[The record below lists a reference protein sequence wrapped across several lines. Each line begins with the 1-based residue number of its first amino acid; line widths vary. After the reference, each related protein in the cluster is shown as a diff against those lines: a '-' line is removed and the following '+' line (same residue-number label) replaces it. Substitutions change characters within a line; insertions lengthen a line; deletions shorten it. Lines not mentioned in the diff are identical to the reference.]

1 MADVKRISKIVV
13 LAVLVLGLAYPLA
26 FVGLS
31 RIVHSRADGN
41 IVSQNGKPVG
51 AQNIGQEFTSPG
63 FFHGRPSAAGD
74 GYDAM
79 KSGGSNLGPNN
90 PQLLLAARARIAQ
103 LKRENPGL
111 KTQDI
116 PVELVTSS
124 ASGLDPNISPESAL
138 MQVPRIAASRHL
150 SRSALRKLI
159 STRTHGRFLGIF
171 GQPTVNVLDLN
182 VELVKLQKSGG
193 Q

>member
-1 MADVKRISKIVV
+1 MADVKRIAKILVLVV
-13 LAVLVLGLAYPLA
+13 LLLGLAYPLA
-26 FVGLS
+26 FIGLS

-41 IVSQNGKPVG
+41 IVSQNGRPIG
-51 AQNIGQEFTSPG
+51 AQDIGQEFTSPE

-79 KSGGSNLGPNN
+79 KSGGSNLGPNS
-90 PQLLLAARARIAQ
+90 PDLILEARARIAQ

-116 PVELVTSS
+116 PVELVTAS
-124 ASGLDPNISPESAL
+124 ASGLDPDISVESAL
-138 MQVPRIAASRHL
+138 LQVPRIAASRHL
-150 SRSALRKLI
+150 PQSTLRKI
-159 STRTHGRFLGIF
+159 VRSKTHGRFLGIF
-171 GQPTVNVLDLN
+171 GQPTVNVLELN
-182 VELVKLQKSGG
+182 VELVRLQESGG

>member
-1 MADVKRISKIVV
+1 VADVKRIGKIVV

-90 PQLLLAARARIAQ
+90 PQLLAEVRTRIAR
-103 LKRENPGL
+103 LKKENPGL
-111 KTQDI
+111 ETRDI
-116 PVELVTSS
+116 PVELVTAS

-138 MQVPRIAASRHL
+138 LQVPRIAASRHL
-150 SRSALRKLI
+150 PESTLTQLVRS
-159 STRTHGRFLGIF
+159 RTHGRFLGIF

-182 VELVKLQKSGG
+182 VKLVRLQESGG